1 MDNGMILWFLINLS
15 PHTCTQFV
23 RFYYFLP
30 LLRYSRNVFDLNER
44 KKTRPFVNKLGARF
58 PFFYFSHFHIEICI
72 VPHIPLTFIYA
83 TVCTTDTRYRM
94 YKWIDFKLLFF
105 IILFLYFEFL
115 WYCLTAP
122 IAGWRFYI
130 FFISIYYFFSAGPCV
145 FLSFRSRNKNHKRA
159 NQTKR
164 SKNKTNT
171 VDKPDRDLTAQLLRT
186 NCSGKSK
193 RFGAIPCWR
202 HSCWCGGA
210 VVVAQRWLKM
220 WARWR
225 RRTQTHTNS
234 PQRRGI
240 GVRKSDRERER
251 DGQQCLHR
259 YIDTA

>member
-1 MDNGMILWFLINLS
+1 MFSIWMKGKKRVSSSINS
-15 PHTCTQFV
+15 VPDSF
-23 RFYYFLP
+23 
-30 LLRYSRNVFDLNER
+30 
-44 KKTRPFVNKLGARF
+44 
-58 PFFYFSHFHIEICI
+58 FFYFSHFHIEICI

-94 YKWIDFKLLFF
+94 YEWIDFKLLFF

-225 RRTQTHTNS
+225 RRTQTHTHTHHS
-234 PQRRGI
+234 EEELACGRATG
-240 GVRKSDRERER
+240 REREM
-251 DGQQCLHR
+251 DNSV
-259 YIDTA
+259 YTDTLTQRSYS